1 MLILFTQKK
10 DKFLD
15 VLMEIGLGVCGEEF
29 AIIFFFIF
37 VLLLL
42 ILSNS
47 ISND

>member
-29 AIIFFFIF
+29 AIFSFFHFCIT
-37 VLLLL
+37 
-42 ILSNS
+42 ITNTE
-47 ISND
+47 